1 MTTDSGRPALGGEGG
16 YSGYR
21 RLPHHAP
28 WSRSWPSS
36 ARTILVKLL
45 RRLKVK
51 VAERK
56 ATKADI
62 AELADRLRR
71 IESLLSTTR

>member
-1 MTTDSGRPALGGEGG
+1 VTNGQDEYDEVLAFAADIESGTTEGWWRRIRAGLLLAGRA
-16 YSGYR
+16 
-21 RLPHHAP
+21 
-28 WSRSWPSS
+28 
-36 ARTILVKLL
+36 
-45 RRLKVK
+45 
-51 VAERK
+51 AERK

>member
-1 MTTDSGRPALGGEGG
+1 MTTDSGRPALGG
-16 YSGYR
+16 R
-21 RLPHHAP
+21 A
-28 WSRSWPSS
+28 
-36 ARTILVKLL
+36 
-45 RRLKVK
+45 
-51 VAERK
+51 AERK